1 MPCPYVPV
9 SAPGDRA
16 RPGVSQRLPI
26 TGAIKGPQGQPAAAG
41 RGRGRRRWRA
51 GHPGA
56 AAMPRALLFLP
67 LFLLILGGSVL
78 PAALPGPGA
87 GDPAAARALLAEL
100 AEHVPPRAL
109 PEGNFSCQDL
119 RPDALPGFP
128 RLPLPL
134 RALARAAMALALSGA
149 ACGPQAEAE
158 VLGLSQELGPTMAA
172 ALLRGLARLRGTPAP
187 QALSVL
193 LSLVQPG
200 VSAPPRLCG
209 VPTRLQR
216 PTASTHPT
224 PAAASAEGVRVP
236 PGTSALAWLLPA
248 ATSPGAGGEDEDAC
262 DPPGEREAHEV
273 LEWVPGVSTFYNLGT
288 SLYYAFQGCEVVA
301 STRALEVAEDL
312 GYAGLAAITAGASS
326 PVALGLQLGLQPGL
340 KAGVRALIG
349 YFTADEDAPPAPTAH
364 SGPVLIV

>member
-1 MPCPYVPV
+1 
-9 SAPGDRA
+9 
-16 RPGVSQRLPI
+16 
-26 TGAIKGPQGQPAAAG
+26 
-41 RGRGRRRWRA
+41 
-51 GHPGA
+51 
-56 AAMPRALLFLP
+56 MPRALLFLP
-67 LFLLILGGSVL
+67 LFLLSLGGS
-78 PAALPGPGA
+78 
-87 GDPAAARALLAEL
+87 
-100 AEHVPPRAL
+100 
-109 PEGNFSCQDL
+109 GNFSCQDL

-134 RALARAAMALALSGA
+134 RALARAALALALSGA

-158 VLGLSQELGPTMAA
+158 VLALSQELGPTMAA
-172 ALLRGLARLRGTPAP
+172 ALLRGL
-187 QALSVL
+187 
-193 LSLVQPG
+193 VQPG
-200 VSAPPRLCG
+200 VSAPPRLCV

-216 PTASTHPT
+216 PTASTPPT
-224 PAAASAEGVRVP
+224 P
-236 PGTSALAWLLPA
+236 T
-248 ATSPGAGGEDEDAC
+248 DEDAC

-312 GYAGLAAITAGASS
+312 GYAGLAAITAGAGS

-349 YFTADEDAPPAPTAH
+349 YFTADEDPPPAPTAH